1 MSLESIIG
9 IIASLVTI
17 ATAIGIKFDLIDIDV
32 FNKRPAKE
40 LFEQLI
46 NKKTTDAKRKKILNK
61 LNKYVIFNH
70 KIRNDYIQA
79 FSLGKRGGEDVL
91 YDICDHCCPLK
102 TAKRSLK

>member
-61 LNKYVIFNH
+61 LNKYVCYVFV
-70 KIRNDYIQA
+70 YTL
-79 FSLGKRGGEDVL
+79 FTG
-91 YDICDHCCPLK
+91 
-102 TAKRSLK
+102 T